1 MKTNIDTFSVPFAK
15 EGTFYKTLL
24 EDPKMK
30 YSLAYL
36 AAVLSCGVAA
46 AQEAQPAK
54 ECCEAFK
61 LDFATTASLYSF
73 DSNDVVVVTEKFSFD
88 FNEDLTFGV
97 AVPFYNNG
105 NDTGVSDV
113 DFSVSYDLYNNKDA
127 FLGASLNLDALVGVK
142 VPLDGEYSSG
152 GEIFYLGTVA
162 DLAWDKFVLSQ
173 SFNYE
178 FVNDYTYTPIFN
190 GFVGDDVYGGVTTLS
205 YRVNDDMLFCINGT
219 QQYAG
224 DFNALLVGPSVEWSW
239 KNLDGYVGVD
249 FPVDY
254 SVKGENLDVVVSAGI
269 AFKF

>member
-30 YSLAYL
+30 YSLAYM

-46 AQEAQPAK
+46 AQDAQPAK

-61 LDFATTASLYSF
+61 LDFSTAASLYSF
-73 DSNDVVVVTEKFSFD
+73 ESNDVVAVTEKISFE
-88 FNEDLTFGV
+88 FNEDLTFDV
-97 AVPFYNNG
+97 AVPFYNDG
-105 NDTGVSDV
+105 SETGVGDV
-113 DFSVSYDLYNNKDA
+113 DFSASYDLYDGKCS
-127 FLGASLNLDALVGVK
+127 FLSANVNLDGVFGVK
-142 VPLDGEYSSG
+142 IPLDGEYSSG
-152 GEIFYLGTVA
+152 GEVFHLGAVA
-162 DLAWDKFVLSQ
+162 DLVWDKFVLSQ

-205 YRVNDDMLFCINGT
+205 YRVNDGMLFCINGT

-224 DFNALLVGPSVEWSW
+224 DFDALLIGPSVEWSW

-254 SVKGENLDVVVSAGI
+254 SVKAENLDVVVSAGI